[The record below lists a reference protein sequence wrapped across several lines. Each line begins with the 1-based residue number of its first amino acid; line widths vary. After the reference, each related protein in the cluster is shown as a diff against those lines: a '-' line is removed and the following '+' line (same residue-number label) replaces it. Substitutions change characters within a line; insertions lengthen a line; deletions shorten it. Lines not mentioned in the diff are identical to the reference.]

1 MSQQEYEQEIR
12 GQIEEK
18 RRRDAQEKLVQE
30 QETLAH
36 YKNYKFG
43 GGEGAGRGENPAY
56 LNDLKALVSNK
67 EREIAMQRDMTGDDR
82 SR

>member
-1 MSQQEYEQEIR
+1 M
-12 GQIEEK
+12 
-18 RRRDAQEKLVQE
+18 QE
-30 QETLAH
+30 QETLGH

-43 GGEGAGRGENPAY
+43 GGEGTGRGENPAY

-67 EREIAMQRDMTGDDR
+67 EREIAMQRDMAGDDR

>member
-1 MSQQEYEQEIR
+1 M
-12 GQIEEK
+12 
-18 RRRDAQEKLVQE
+18 QE

-56 LNDLKALVSNK
+56 LNDLKVLVSNK
-67 EREIAMQRDMTGDDR
+67 EREIAMQREMAGDDR

>member
-1 MSQQEYEQEIR
+1 M
-12 GQIEEK
+12 
-18 RRRDAQEKLVQE
+18 QE

-43 GGEGAGRGENPAY
+43 GGEGVGRGENPAY

-67 EREIAMQRDMTGDDR
+67 EREIAMQIKMAVDEQ